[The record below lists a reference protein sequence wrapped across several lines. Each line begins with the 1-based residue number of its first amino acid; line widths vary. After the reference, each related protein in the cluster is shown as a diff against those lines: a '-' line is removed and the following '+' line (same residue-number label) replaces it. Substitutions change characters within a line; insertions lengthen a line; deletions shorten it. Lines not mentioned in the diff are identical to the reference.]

1 MVRVVIESTGEQ
13 REFRALKSVTQL
25 LNRLGLKPAEVLV
38 IRGRELLTPDRMIG
52 HEGEIRIRH
61 VVSRG

>member
-1 MVRVVIESTGEQ
+1 MVRVLIESTGEQ

-25 LNRLGLKPAEVLV
+25 LNRLGLKSTEVLV

>member
-1 MVRVVIESTGEQ
+1 MVRVVIESTGEE

-25 LNRLGLKPAEVLV
+25 LNRLGLKPTEVLV
-38 IRGRELLTPDRMIG
+38 IKDRELLTPDRMIG
-52 HEGEIRIRH
+52 HEGVIRIRH